1 MAEIWRLPYA
11 KTFQDIV
18 DACIKSGGAFRM
30 LFVFVRFH
38 ALGAKAPAPVPK
50 ESPGAAAGLVEVV
63 FGAHQPVT
71 NALTFPSLA
80 ANADGIAKD
89 WDAVVVSICNTK
101 NGSMPTDAQ
110 ANDYLGDLKRR
121 IEELLDRIAAH
132 EWTQEEVLHSR
143 AVEVLD
149 AIGTKEARAV
159 LTRWAS
165 GDPAAI
171 LTREAQK
178 ALKQAR

>member
-121 IEELLDRIAAH
+121 IESGQIAGVVVFDRAGHLL
-132 EWTQEEVLHSR
+132 QLMSPMV
-143 AVEVLD
+143 VED
-149 AIGTKEARAV
+149 APKE
-159 LTRWAS
+159 
-165 GDPAAI
+165 
-171 LTREAQK
+171 
-178 ALKQAR
+178 

>member
-38 ALGAKAPAPVPK
+38 ALGAKAPAPLPK
-50 ESPGAAAGLVEVV
+50 ESSGAAVGLVEVV
-63 FGAHQPVT
+63 FAAHQPVT

-80 ANADGIAKD
+80 ASADGIAKD

-101 NGSMPTDAQ
+101 DGSMPTDAQ
-110 ANDYLGDLKRR
+110 ANDYLGDLKHR
-121 IEELLDRIAAH
+121 IESGQIAGVVVFDRAGHLLPLMSP
-132 EWTQEEVLHSR
+132 VV
-143 AVEVLD
+143 VED
-149 AIGTKEARAV
+149 ASKG
-159 LTRWAS
+159 
-165 GDPAAI
+165 
-171 LTREAQK
+171 
-178 ALKQAR
+178 